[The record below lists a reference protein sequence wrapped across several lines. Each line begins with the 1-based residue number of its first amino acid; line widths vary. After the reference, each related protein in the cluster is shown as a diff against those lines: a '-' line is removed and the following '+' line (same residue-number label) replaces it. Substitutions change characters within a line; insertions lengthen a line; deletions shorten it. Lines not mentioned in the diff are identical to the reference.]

1 MAYVKLHGKEYHL
14 EKEDILNALKRVDPL
29 PSHDFTIH
37 IHGKDYSIK
46 QAISAATGLSS
57 EKFAGSEAHEFL
69 RRLGFVIENYEQR
82 SRKLKKRRRHD
93 F

>member
-1 MAYVKLHGKEYHL
+1 MAYLKLHGKEYHL
-14 EKEDILNALKRVDPL
+14 EKEDILNALRGVHPL
-29 PSHDFTIH
+29 PSHDFTIT
-37 IHGKDYSIK
+37 IHGKDYPIK

-69 RRLGFVIENYEQR
+69 RKLGFVVENYEHR
-82 SRKLKKRRRHD
+82 HRRLHKRKHSH